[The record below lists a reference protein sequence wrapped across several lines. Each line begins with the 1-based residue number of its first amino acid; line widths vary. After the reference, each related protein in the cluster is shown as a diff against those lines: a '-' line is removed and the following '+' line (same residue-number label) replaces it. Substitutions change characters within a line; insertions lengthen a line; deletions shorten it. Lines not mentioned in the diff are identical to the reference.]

1 MFWGFLLGVLYLGT
15 DNQLFQIL
23 YALCLW
29 QKQNKHTK
37 PPTKKQ
43 VWGEGGKQGKGKSL
57 VLTQTKG
64 R

>member
-23 YALCLW
+23 HALCLW

-37 PPTKKQ
+37 TPTKNKFGGR
-43 VWGEGGKQGKGKSL
+43 GENREREK
-57 VLTQTKG
+57 V
-64 R
+64 